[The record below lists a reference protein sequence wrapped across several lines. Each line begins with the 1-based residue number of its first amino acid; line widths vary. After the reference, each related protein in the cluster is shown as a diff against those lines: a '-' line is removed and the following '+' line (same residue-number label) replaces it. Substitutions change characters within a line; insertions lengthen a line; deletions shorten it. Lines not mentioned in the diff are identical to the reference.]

1 MKCKNCGAE
10 IESGYVYCPSCG
22 ESIQLVPNYN
32 VLEEELLFKVVEDK
46 DKQKDDRFAT
56 GVYKPVAKPQTTTK
70 NDKNHVTCD
79 SNPII
84 RNKDFLKKIVA
95 FLIIVIFG
103 MMVIIPYFGSHS
115 YDTLM
120 NKAVEAEANE
130 QYAKALGF
138 YEDAYDIDNSSFEV
152 IYGLG
157 RMYYQVKEYDKA
169 EEFLSLALEIEP
181 KNKNIYSALIEC
193 YKKLDDSE
201 SIRALYESAP
211 NDDIAALFNDI
222 VTVAPEFSEPG
233 GEYED
238 MVMLELSVSNDNQI
252 FYTTNGKNPTTSGKL
267 FTKPIK
273 LTEGT
278 TEVKAVALNSKGEY
292 SDVVSEVYTIKAVTL
307 SMPIVTPEPATFNEQ
322 VSISIAVPMGCE
334 AYYSWDG
341 TNPVDGG
348 IRYTDPFPV
357 LNGASVLTVVIK
369 DSKGN
374 VSPLFRGEY
383 IYTP

>member
-10 IESGYVYCPSCG
+10 IESGYIYCPSCG

-56 GVYKPVAKPQTTTK
+56 GVYKPVAKPLPNTK
-70 NDKNHVTCD
+70 NDNKHVTCD
-79 SNPII
+79 SNPLI
-84 RNKDFLKKIVA
+84 RNKDFIKKIAA

-115 YDTLM
+115 YDSLM
-120 NKAVEAEANE
+120 NKAVEAEANK

-138 YEDAYDIDNSSFEV
+138 YEDAYDIDDSSFEV

-157 RMYYQVKEYDKA
+157 RMYFQVKEYDKA

-181 KNKNIYSALIEC
+181 ENKNIYSALIEC
-193 YKKLDDSE
+193 YLKLDDSE
-201 SIRALYESAP
+201 SIHVLYESAP
-211 NDDIAALFNDI
+211 NDDIAELFNKL
-222 VTVAPEFSEPG
+222 VVMAPEFSEAG

-238 MVMLELSVSNDNQI
+238 EVLLELSSSDNNQI
-252 FYTTNGKNPTTSGKL
+252 FYTINGKNPTTAGKL
-267 FTKPIK
+267 YTKAIR

-292 SDVVSEVYTIKAVTL
+292 SDVVSETYIIKATKL
-307 SMPIVTPEPATFNEQ
+307 DMPVVTPGPGTFNEQ
-322 VSISIAVPMGCE
+322 ISISIAVPVGGE

-341 TNPVDGG
+341 SNPANGG
-348 IRYTDPFPV
+348 IKYSEPFPV
-357 LNGASVLTVVIK
+357 LNGASVLSVVVK
-369 DSKGN
+369 DAKGN

-383 IYTP
+383 IYNP

>member
-1 MKCKNCGAE
+1 MKCKKCGAE
-10 IESGYVYCPSCG
+10 IESGLVYCPSCG

-46 DKQKDDRFAT
+46 DVKKDDRFAT
-56 GVYKPVAKPQTTTK
+56 GVYKPVVKPIIDHKSETR
-70 NDKNHVTCD
+70 KNHQA
-79 SNPII
+79 NPII

-103 MMVIIPYFGSHS
+103 MIVIIPYFGSHS
-115 YDTLM
+115 YDSLM
-120 NKAVEAEANE
+120 NKAFEAESNK

-138 YEDAYDIDNSSFEV
+138 YEDAYEIDDSSFEV
-152 IYGLG
+152 LYGLG

-169 EEFLSLALEIEP
+169 IDYLKDALNLDP
-181 KNKNIYSALIEC
+181 VNKNIYTVLIET
-193 YKKLDDSE
+193 YSKINDSD
-201 SIRALYESAP
+201 SIYALYESAP
-211 NDDIAALFNDI
+211 NEDIEALFSSVI
-222 VTVAPEFSEPG
+222 TMPPEFSEEG

-238 MVMLELSVSNDNQI
+238 GLYLDLYSADDNQI
-252 FYTTNGKNPTTSGKL
+252 FYTINGKNPTTSGKL
-267 FTKPIK
+267 FTKSIK

-278 TEVKAVALNSKGEY
+278 TEVKAVCQNSKGEY
-292 SDVVSEVYTIKAVTL
+292 SDVVSETYVVTAL
-307 SMPIVTPEPATFNEQ
+307 KLEMPTVTPGAGTFTEQ
-322 VSISIAVPMGCE
+322 VSISIAVPAGCE

-341 TNPVDGG
+341 SNPAEGG
-348 IRYTDPFPV
+348 TKYTGAFPV
-357 LNGASVLTVVIK
+357 INGASVLSVVIK

>member
-1 MKCKNCGAE
+1 MKCKKCGAE

-46 DKQKDDRFAT
+46 DKQKEDRFAT
-56 GVYKPVAKPQTTTK
+56 GVYKPVAKTQTSQK
-70 NDKNHVTCD
+70 NDNKRITAD

-103 MMVIIPYFGSHS
+103 MVLIIPYFGSHS
-115 YDTLM
+115 YDSLM
-120 NKAVEAEANE
+120 NKAVEAEANK

-138 YEDAYDIDNSSFEV
+138 YEDAYDIDSSSFEV

-157 RMYYQVKEYDKA
+157 RMYFQVKEYEKA
-169 EEFLSLALEIEP
+169 EEYLSLALESEP
-181 KNKNIYSALIEC
+181 ENKNIYSALIEC
-193 YKKLDDSE
+193 YSKLDDME
-201 SIRALYESAP
+201 SIQILYDSAP
-211 NDDIAALFNDI
+211 NDDIAALFEEI
-222 VTVAPEFSEPG
+222 ITMAPEFSKPG
-233 GEYED
+233 GEYQNEL
-238 MVMLELSVSNDNQI
+238 MLDLSASNDNQI

-267 FTKPIK
+267 FTKSIK

-292 SDVVSEVYTIKAVTL
+292 SDVVSETYIIKAVHL
-307 SMPIVTPEPATFNEQ
+307 DMPMVTPAPGVYTEQ
-322 VSISIAVPMGCE
+322 ISISIAVPVGCK

-341 TNPVDGG
+341 TNPADGG
-348 IRYTDPFPV
+348 TEYTDPFPV
-357 LNGASVLTVVIK
+357 LNGASVLSVVIK
-369 DSKGN
+369 DGKGN

-383 IYTP
+383 IFTP

>member
-70 NDKNHVTCD
+70 NDKNHVTSD

-115 YDTLM
+115 YDSLM
-120 NKAVEAEANE
+120 NKAVEAEANK

-138 YEDAYDIDNSSFEV
+138 YEDAYEIDSSSFEV
-152 IYGLG
+152 VYGLG
-157 RMYYQVKEYDKA
+157 RMYFQVKEYEKA
-169 EEFLSLALEIEP
+169 EEFLSLALEEEP
-181 KNKNIYSALIEC
+181 ENKNIYSALIEC
-193 YKKLDDSE
+193 YQKLDDYE
-201 SIRALYESAP
+201 SIHVLYESAP
-211 NDDIAALFNDI
+211 NEDIEALFNNI
-222 VTVAPEFSEPG
+222 VTLAPEFSEPG

-238 MVMLELSVSNDNQI
+238 ELMLELTASNDNQI

-267 FTKPIK
+267 FTKAIRI
-273 LTEGT
+273 TEGT

-292 SDVVSEVYTIKAVTL
+292 SDVVSETYIIKAVKL
-307 SMPIVTPEPATFNEQ
+307 AMPTVTPSPGTYGEQ
-322 VSISIAVPMGCE
+322 VSISIAVPVGCE

-341 TNPVDGG
+341 SDPSYGG
-348 IRYTDPFPV
+348 IQYTEPFSII
-357 LNGASVLTVVIK
+357 NGASVLSVVIK
-369 DSKGN
+369 DTKGN

-383 IYTP
+383 VYTP